1 MLNIKNIHKE
11 GLIMAN
17 QTQILNVS
25 DEMKFDDNVQTKNVK
40 EQEENMYSSS
50 SDTTEELCSSST
62 NGTCGD
68 LRVAM
73 SERFVEIL
81 DFPYFYEHFLFQKN
95 SQNGLEKQLENEIR
109 VRVEIPLISKVRHK
123 GLNVII
129 KPPLIKS

>member
-62 NGTCGD
+62 TDTYRKCCGI
-68 LRVAM
+68 
-73 SERFVEIL
+73 E
-81 DFPYFYEHFLFQKN
+81 
-95 SQNGLEKQLENEIR
+95 
-109 VRVEIPLISKVRHK
+109 
-123 GLNVII
+123 
-129 KPPLIKS
+129 